1 MGSMRH
7 LSDIPAAVR
16 GLPRKR
22 MAVAYGEDAHTL
34 QAVERAVK
42 EGIVDAV
49 VVGGQQRIEKIAGEC
64 GVDAK
69 LFDIMDVEG
78 EMPSVSAAVR
88 LVREGSAHMLMKGL
102 AHTDNYMRGILDK
115 DTGLLPEGGLL
126 SHVAVFEIPDYP
138 RLLILSDAAV
148 IPQPTLQQKVT
159 ITTYAIRVARS
170 LRIDVP
176 RIAFLSASESVL
188 KFPSSQEAAILTG
201 MAVRKQFG
209 DVLAEGPISMDL
221 ALFPEVSLV
230 KGFNGRVRGDADV
243 LIVPGIDSGNVLYK
257 AIVWFGKAET
267 AALVTGTTAPC
278 ILTSRGDS
286 EDSKFYS
293 IALGALNA

>member
-1 MGSMRH
+1 MTH
-7 LSDIPAAVR
+7 LLDIPAAVK

-34 QAVERAVK
+34 QAVQRAVR

-49 VVGGQQRIEKIAGEC
+49 VVGSAAKIAEVAAASD
-64 GVDAK
+64 VDTS
-69 LFDIMDVEG
+69 LFEIMDVQG
-78 EMPSVSAAVR
+78 ELPSVKAAVK
-88 LVREGSAHMLMKGL
+88 LVRDGSAHMLMKGL

-115 DTGLLPEGGLL
+115 ETGLLPEGGIL
-126 SHVAVFEIPDYP
+126 SQVAVLDIPGYP
-138 RLLILSDAAV
+138 RLLVMSDAAV
-148 IPQPTLQQKVT
+148 IPLPTLQQKVA
-159 ITTYAIRVARS
+159 ITKYAIRVANS
-170 LRIDVP
+170 LRVEMP
-176 RIAFLSASESVL
+176 KIAFLSASENVL

-209 DVLAEGPISMDL
+209 NVLAEGPISMDL
-221 ALFPEVSLV
+221 ALFPEVSDI
-230 KGFNGRVRGDADV
+230 KGFKGRVRGDADI
-243 LIVPGIDSGNVLYK
+243 LIVPDIDCGNVLYK

-267 AALVTGTTAPC
+267 AAMVTGTTAPC
-278 ILTSRGDS
+278 TLSSRGDS

>member
-1 MGSMRH
+1 MGSMTH
-7 LSDIPAAVR
+7 LSDIPAAVK

-42 EGIVDAV
+42 EGIVDVV
-49 VVGGQQRIEKIAGEC
+49 VVGGQKKIREIAGEC

-69 LFDIMDVEG
+69 LFEIMDVEG
-78 EMPSVSAAVR
+78 EMPSVNAAVR

-115 DTGLLPEGGLL
+115 ETGLLPEGGLL
-126 SHVAVFEIPDYP
+126 SHVAVFEIPEYP

-188 KFPSSQEAAILTG
+188 KFASSQEAAILTG

-209 DVLAEGPISMDL
+209 DVLAEGPISVDL
-221 ALFPEVSLV
+221 ALFPEVSLI
-230 KGFNGRVRGDADV
+230 KGFTGRVRGDADI

>member
-1 MGSMRH
+1 MTH
-7 LSDIPAAVR
+7 LSDIPAAVK

-42 EGIVDAV
+42 EGIVDVV
-49 VVGGQQRIEKIAGEC
+49 VVGGQKKIREIAGEC

-69 LFDIMDVEG
+69 LFEIMDVEG
-78 EMPSVSAAVR
+78 EMPSVNAAVR

-115 DTGLLPEGGLL
+115 ETGLLPEGGLL
-126 SHVAVFEIPDYP
+126 SHVAVFEIPEYP

-188 KFPSSQEAAILTG
+188 KFASSQEAAILTG

-209 DVLAEGPISMDL
+209 DVLAEGPISVDL
-221 ALFPEVSLV
+221 ALFPEVSLI
-230 KGFNGRVRGDADV
+230 KGFTGRVRGDADI

>member
-1 MGSMRH
+1 MTPMTH
-7 LSDIPAAVR
+7 LSDIPVAVK

-49 VVGGQQRIEKIAGEC
+49 VVGGKRTITEIAGEC

-69 LFDIMDVEG
+69 LFEIMDVEG
-78 EMPSVSAAVR
+78 EMPSVKAAVK

-115 DTGLLPEGGLL
+115 ETGLLPEGGLL

-138 RLLILSDAAV
+138 RLLVLSDAAV
-148 IPQPTLQQKVT
+148 IPLPTLQQKVT
-159 ITTYAIRVARS
+159 ITKYAIRVANS
-170 LRIDVP
+170 LRVEMP
-176 RIAFLSASESVL
+176 KIAFLSASESVL

-209 DVLAEGPISMDL
+209 NVLAEG
-221 ALFPEVSLV
+221 LFRWILHCFPKSATL
-230 KGFNGRVRGDADV
+230 RV
-243 LIVPGIDSGNVLYK
+243 
-257 AIVWFGKAET
+257 
-267 AALVTGTTAPC
+267 
-278 ILTSRGDS
+278 SRGGS
-286 EDSKFYS
+286 VVMQISSSYPVSTVETSS
-293 IALGALNA
+293 IRRLSGLRKPRRQRWSPGPQRRAS

>member
-1 MGSMRH
+1 MTPMTH
-7 LSDIPAAVR
+7 LCDIPAAVK

-49 VVGGQQRIEKIAGEC
+49 VVGGKKEITVTAADC
-64 GVDAK
+64 GVDTK
-69 LFDIMDVEG
+69 LFEIIDVEG
-78 EMPSVSAAVR
+78 EMPSVKAAVK
-88 LVREGSAHMLMKGL
+88 LVRDGDAHMLMKGL
-102 AHTDNYMRGILDK
+102 AHTDNYMRGILNK
-115 DTGLLPEGGLL
+115 ETGLVPEGGLL
-126 SHVAVFEIPDYP
+126 SHVAVFEIPAYP
-138 RLLILSDAAV
+138 RLLVLSDAAV
-148 IPQPTLQQKVT
+148 VPLPTLQQKVA
-159 ITTYAIRVARS
+159 ITKYAIRVANS
-170 LRIDVP
+170 LRVEMP
-176 RIAFLSASESVL
+176 KIAFLSASESVL

-209 DVLAEGPISMDL
+209 NVLAEGPISVDL
-221 ALFPEVSLV
+221 ALFPEVSDI
-230 KGFNGRVRGDADV
+230 KGFKGRVRGDADI
-243 LIVPGIDSGNVLYK
+243 LIVPDIDSGNVLYK
-257 AIVWFGKAET
+257 AIVWFAKAET
-267 AALVTGTTAPC
+267 AAMVTGTIAPC